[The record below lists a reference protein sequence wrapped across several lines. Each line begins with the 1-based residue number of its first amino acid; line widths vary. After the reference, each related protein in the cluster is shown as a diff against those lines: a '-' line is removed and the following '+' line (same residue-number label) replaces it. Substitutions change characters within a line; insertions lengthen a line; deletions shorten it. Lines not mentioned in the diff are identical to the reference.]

1 MEKGKKSKN
10 LKEKVLFL
18 MCLGT
23 LAGNMSTEVYAQ
35 QNPENNYTG
44 LIEKKY
50 DNNEYTEE
58 NKDGKVIKTITFS
71 EGNKV
76 NKGIIVNKLEKEQMK
91 IL

>member
-18 MCLGT
+18 MCLGA

-44 LIEKKY
+44 LIEK
-50 DNNEYTEE
+50 NMITMNIHRR
-58 NKDGKVIKTITFS
+58 IKM
-71 EGNKV
+71 
-76 NKGIIVNKLEKEQMK
+76 EK
-91 IL
+91 

>member
-10 LKEKVLFL
+10 LKEKVLLL
-18 MCLGT
+18 MCLGA

-76 NKGIIVNKLEKEQMK
+76 NKGIIVNKWKRNK
-91 IL
+91 